1 MVMRE
6 QDKHFVWSLLAVT
19 GMILA
24 WESLLA
30 MLGKVPYIKDP
41 RVGFFVGFAIL
52 TFSGIIIRDFDPL
65 GSLDKAVRQTVNHV
79 HNHPKKEEFEIVYY
93 DKLGKKKIFLP
104 VKDIK
109 HIERDSIVVHC
120 KKREEAFIPLQRVTE
135 INQNGKIYW
144 RM

>member
-1 MVMRE
+1 MRE
-6 QDKHFVWSLLAVT
+6 QDKHFVWSLLAA
-19 GMILA
+19 GGIIMA

-30 MLGKVPYIKDP
+30 MLGTVPYLKDP
-41 RVGFFVGFAIL
+41 RVGFFVGFVIL

-79 HNHPKKEEFEIVYY
+79 HNHPHKEEFELVYY
-93 DKLGKKKIFLP
+93 DRLGKKKVFLP

-109 HIERDSIVVHC
+109 HIEKDSLVIHSN
-120 KKREEAFIPLQRVTE
+120 KGETFIPLQRITE
-135 INQNGKIYW
+135 INQNGKTYW